1 MQSVKTCG
9 EGNTVLA
16 LPRSIS
22 VPLFFGAL
30 FLFDRCSVSF
40 RFLYSFSSFL
50 SPLASNVFI
59 RRRPIVRCLLN
70 AETLMRKLF
79 SFFAFVNPYSQRS
92 ATFGSRFT
100 RLTRESSWSREQ
112 EQARNPFLFN
122 RIYSVRS
129 LRIKLIYAVSRTTA
143 LQLSFHRI

>member
-59 RRRPIVRCLLN
+59 RRRPIVWSLLN

-79 SFFAFVNPYSQRS
+79 SFFAFVNPYSRWRR

-100 RLTRESSWSREQ
+100 RLTLESSWSREQ
-112 EQARNPFLFN
+112 EQARNPFLFE

-129 LRIKLIYAVSRTTA
+129 L
-143 LQLSFHRI
+143 